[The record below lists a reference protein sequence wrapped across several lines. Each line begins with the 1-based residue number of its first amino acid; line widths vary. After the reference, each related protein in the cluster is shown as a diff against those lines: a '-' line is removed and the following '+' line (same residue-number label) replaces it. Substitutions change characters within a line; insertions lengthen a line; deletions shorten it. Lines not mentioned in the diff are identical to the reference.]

1 MPDFISVPSITVL
14 CYMIAQGYKAFAP
27 EYNYKHIPAICM
39 AAGCVIGVICYLFI
53 PGYIPAENVIT
64 AGAIGALSGAAAT
77 GVNQVIKQCANNKS
91 GR

>member
-1 MPDFISVPSITVL
+1 MSDFISIPSISVL

-39 AAGCVIGVICYLFI
+39 AAGCLIGVACYLFI
-53 PGYIPAENVIT
+53 PGYIPSENVIT

-77 GVNQVIKQCANNKS
+77 GVNQVIKQYKR
-91 GR
+91 GKFY